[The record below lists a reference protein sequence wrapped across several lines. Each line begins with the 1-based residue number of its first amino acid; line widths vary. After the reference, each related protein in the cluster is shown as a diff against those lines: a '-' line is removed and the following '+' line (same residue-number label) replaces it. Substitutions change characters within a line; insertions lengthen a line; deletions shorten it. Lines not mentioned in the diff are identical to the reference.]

1 VPEGSS
7 GSYLIASSGERGIVR
22 NGAESRDAGRSLDYS
37 VNKVACLAVGAC
49 AEGKGRSLMSYTRSR
64 RLSPQLP
71 GSYQSTTRH
80 GTDERISA
88 VAD

>member
-1 VPEGSS
+1 VPEEFS
-7 GSYLIASSGERGIVR
+7 GSYLIASSRERGFVR

-49 AEGKGRSLMSYTRSR
+49 AGKARSLMSYRRSR